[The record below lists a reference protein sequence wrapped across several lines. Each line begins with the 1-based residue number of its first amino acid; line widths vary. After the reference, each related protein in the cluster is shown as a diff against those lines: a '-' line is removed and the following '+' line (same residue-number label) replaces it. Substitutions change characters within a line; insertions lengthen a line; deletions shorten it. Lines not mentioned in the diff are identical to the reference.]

1 MAKPQVRLDDDV
13 AAALARAADRSGRSA
28 SQEANWWLR
37 KALGL
42 GAQPATGN
50 RVPGT
55 ATASVAAAA
64 PPCRHP
70 VNRRIG
76 NRCAA
81 CGATFGR

>member
-1 MAKPQVRLDDDV
+1 MAKPQVRLDEDV
-13 AAALARAADRSGRSA
+13 AAAVGRAAERSGRSH

-42 GAQPATGN
+42 GAAQPPAGI
-50 RVPGT
+50 RQAG
-55 ATASVAAAA
+55 ASASVAAPSA
-64 PPCRHP
+64 PCRHP

-81 CGATFGR
+81 CGATLGR